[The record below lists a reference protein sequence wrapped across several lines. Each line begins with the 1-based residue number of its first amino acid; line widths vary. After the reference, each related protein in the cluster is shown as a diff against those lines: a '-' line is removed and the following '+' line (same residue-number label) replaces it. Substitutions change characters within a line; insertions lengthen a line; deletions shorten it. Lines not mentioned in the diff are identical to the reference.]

1 MEIERNLLLGC
12 FDKFVMKIFEI
23 LQKLPLKKIFSIG
36 AYWVIPTVFASAS
49 FFFPGGD
56 LYSALGLVAMYLL
69 AFLLFLKPVAILSRR
84 RELLYLL
91 QFRRQFGV
99 AVFWLALFHGA
110 GYLLLYDLWGT
121 PLLSDLSSH
130 HFYGLVGLFGLII
143 LALTSNDFSVKF
155 LKKHWKQIHW
165 LVYPVFVLV
174 LLHAGLAHGSLVLF
188 SGVTIVY
195 GVLKYLDW
203 KQKKK

>member
-1 MEIERNLLLGC
+1 VEIERNLLLGC

-36 AYWVIPTVFASAS
+36 AYWVIPIVFASVS

-69 AFLLFLKPVAILSRR
+69 AFLLFLKPVAMLSRR

-130 HFYGLVGLFGLII
+130 HFYGLV
-143 LALTSNDFSVKF
+143 ALVGMSVLGITSNDIAVRF
-155 LKKHWKQIHW
+155 LKKYWQRIHW
-165 LVYPVFVLV
+165 LAYPVFIFT
-174 LLHAGLAHGSLVLF
+174 LLHAGLANGSLVLF
-188 SGVTIVY
+188 SIVTSAY
-195 GVLKYLDW
+195 GVLKYLEW
-203 KQKKK
+203 KQKKR